1 MIFPEKLAIY
11 NKTII
16 GFTMPYIENVNL
28 EVLLKDKN
36 VDNDFKRILLKQ
48 IGDILIQMKKI
59 REHGVVPQ
67 FYLNDLHEGN
77 FIYNLKDKKINVTD
91 LDSCRIGGNYPFAAK
106 YLTSFSN
113 IAEMPYKY
121 KVNENDMYPGYII
134 ADENSDLYCYN
145 TIVLNYIFGDKT
157 NRLSIKDYYLYLDYL
172 GSLGY
177 SYKILDVFA
186 KNYEACNN
194 ESIAPYID
202 MLPNDIKTIALSKQK
217 IFNIKTK

>member
-1 MIFPEKLAIY
+1 
-11 NKTII
+11 
-16 GFTMPYIENVNL
+16 MPYIENVNL

-106 YLTSFSN
+106 YLTLKQNKHKLLTKS
-113 IAEMPYKY
+113 
-121 KVNENDMYPGYII
+121 
-134 ADENSDLYCYN
+134 
-145 TIVLNYIFGDKT
+145 
-157 NRLSIKDYYLYLDYL
+157 YYLYII
-172 GSLGY
+172 SN
-177 SYKILDVFA
+177 V
-186 KNYEACNN
+186 
-194 ESIAPYID
+194 
-202 MLPNDIKTIALSKQK
+202 IKKGKRLL
-217 IFNIKTK
+217 